1 MKLKIK
7 VTIAFAL
14 FIVGPFLV
22 VGWLSA
28 YKASDSMKEELGRT
42 TLQLVKQNHVTIEKT
57 MVSVNDK
64 TTTFL
69 DNHMF
74 GSPGIAFWSGIES
87 LTEIRAAD
95 EILDKWSKDGT
106 EYSLYMVN
114 AGGKKPPID
123 LSNNGK
129 GFNYLPLSGDYP
141 AWTEQALRAK
151 GAGTFRLIRDP
162 DGRTDVRFM
171 RSILNPQNYEDTI
184 GFLVVSNLNILL
196 TRDLVSV
203 QLPDNA
209 GIFLFNELG
218 ERLMHAGSDDLRM
231 EALPARLQK
240 HTEGYYFARR
250 DGKRWLFAFS
260 RLSAF
265 DTMLVYQIP
274 LGSITGNRNVFQWL
288 IMAVSAVYLA
298 FVLFFV
304 LYLLRIVVRPLA
316 RLVAITKIYEPGKK
330 LDIGDGELRSD
341 EFGILYGAFLRM
353 TRRLDRSI
361 EDNYVMEIRQKENE
375 LTTLHSQITPHLLYN
390 TLDSIYWYALDSG
403 NTDVGDMVKDLSKLL
418 RIGLSKGKMIITAGE
433 ELEHVAAYS
442 RLQMKRYPNTFEMEW
457 DIDESLNGCPT
468 PKVILQPLVENA
480 IFHGVSGMDGEGLI
494 RIATRRSDGEMLLI
508 VEDNGFIPVDME
520 RLDSILNG
528 ETTDKGYGIR
538 NVHQRIQLHYGPQ
551 YGLRFE
557 ARAEGGLRAVIRLPI
572 REREDAG

>member
-1 MKLKIK
+1 MKLKYK

-22 VGWLSA
+22 VGWFSA
-28 YKASDSMKEELGRT
+28 YKASDSMKDELGRT

-57 MVSVNDK
+57 MISVNDK

-74 GSPGIAFWSGIES
+74 GPPGIAFWSGIES

-95 EILDKWSKDGT
+95 DILDKWSKDGT

-114 AGGKKPPID
+114 TGGKRPPID

-129 GFNYLPLSGDYP
+129 GFNYLPPTGGGP

-151 GAGTFRLIRDP
+151 GAGTFRLIRDS

-171 RSILNPQNYEDTI
+171 RSILNPLNYDETI
-184 GFLVVSNLNILL
+184 GFLVVSDLNILL

-218 ERLMHAGSDDLRM
+218 ERLMNAGSGELQM
-231 EALPARLQK
+231 EALSDRHRK
-240 HTEGYYFARR
+240 NTEGYYFANQ

-260 RLSAF
+260 RLSTF
-265 DTMLVYQIP
+265 NTMLVYQIP
-274 LGSITGNRNVFQWL
+274 LDSITGNQNLFQWL
-288 IMAVSAVYLA
+288 IMIVSAIYLA

-330 LDIGDGELRSD
+330 LDIGDDGLRSD

-361 EDNYVMEIRQKENE
+361 EDNYVMEIKQKENE

-418 RIGLSKGKMIITAGE
+418 RIGLSKGKTIITVGE

-442 RLQMKRYPNTFEMEW
+442 RLQMKRYPNTFEAEW
-457 DIDESLNGCPT
+457 DVDETLNGCMT

-538 NVHQRIQLHYGPQ
+538 NVHQRILLHYGPP
-551 YGLRFE
+551 YGLKFE
-557 ARAEGGLRAVIRLPI
+557 SREEGGLRAVIRLPI
-572 REREDAG
+572 REREDSG